1 MAFDIKQIQ
10 ETNAFS
16 CLECGKCTGTCPVA
30 RYSKKFSPRQI
41 LTHAV
46 HDSHP
51 DMYDSAQL
59 WSCLTCQQ
67 CDEICPSNIKYI
79 ELIQLLRQFKG
90 IENREATCSHG
101 GILESISRIMT
112 TPDLQQDRLGW
123 LSKDLHVSKD
133 SEYLYF
139 TGCLPYFEALFSDLE
154 VKPLNIA
161 RSTLK
166 ILNYFDI
173 KPQLLANEKCCGHD
187 FYWNGDMDNF
197 KKLAQANLE
206 LIKQSNI
213 KNIVTSCPECY
224 RTLKVDYPNYFG
236 TQPFEVVHISEF
248 IAQKISEKNI
258 ELKSPDIKVT
268 FQDPCRL
275 GRHMKVY
282 DAPREVLNHIKGV
295 ELKEMSHH
303 HKRAICCG
311 VSGWMNCSQISKNI
325 QSQRL
330 REALATGADTL
341 ITSCAKCQIHFKCA
355 LQDESLNQDININI
369 KDLTELFAENLN

>member
-1 MAFDIKQIQ
+1 MVFDIKQIK

-16 CLECGKCTGTCPVA
+16 CIGCGKCTGTCPVA
-30 RYSKKFSPRQI
+30 RYSKTFSPRQI

-51 DMYDSAQL
+51 DQYDSAQL

-90 IENREATCSHG
+90 IEKREATCSHG
-101 GILESISRIMT
+101 GILESISKIMT

-123 LSKDLHVSKD
+123 LNKDLHISKD

-139 TGCLPYFEALFSDLE
+139 TGCLPYFEAIFTDLE
-154 VKPLNIA
+154 VKALNIA
-161 RSTLK
+161 RSTVK

-173 KPQLLANEKCCGHD
+173 KPQVLANEKCCGHD

-197 KKLAQANLE
+197 RKLAQANLE

-213 KNIVTSCPECY
+213 KKIITSCPECY
-224 RTLKVDYPNYFG
+224 RTLKIDYPNYFG
-236 TQPFEVVHISEF
+236 TQSYEVMHISEF
-248 IAQKISEKNI
+248 IARKISEKNI
-258 ELKSPDIKVT
+258 ELKSPDMRVT

-311 VSGWMNCSQISKNI
+311 VSGWLNCSQISKNI

-330 REALATGADTL
+330 GEALATGADTL
-341 ITSCAKCQIHFKCA
+341 ITSCVKCQIHFKCA
-355 LQDESLNQDININI
+355 LLDKNLNQQIKINI